1 MSSAKKLSDSVLP
14 QLLHWRVSAAGLV
27 SIIRFMIHFHHCATF
42 CALGHIWTSVRM
54 DVPAEVGM
62 AKDAG
67 TQAENKKRRRR
78 GPAIPLEQVSPAV
91 LTSTRDVAFALQQ
104 LRLDPAPEEVLKAV
118 LDRAA
123 HLEEQASGITVF
135 DD

>member
-1 MSSAKKLSDSVLP
+1 M
-14 QLLHWRVSAAGLV
+14 
-27 SIIRFMIHFHHCATF
+27 
-42 CALGHIWTSVRM
+42 
-54 DVPAEVGM
+54 M

-67 TQAENKKRRRR
+67 TQADNKKRCRR
-78 GPAIPLEQVSPAV
+78 GPAMPLEQVSPAV
-91 LTSTRDVAFALQQ
+91 LTSTRDVAFTLQQ
-104 LRLDPAPEEVLKAV
+104 LRLDPAAEEVLKAV

>member
-1 MSSAKKLSDSVLP
+1 MN
-14 QLLHWRVSAAGLV
+14 
-27 SIIRFMIHFHHCATF
+27 RF
-42 CALGHIWTSVRM
+42 V
-54 DVPAEVGM
+54 EM

-67 TQAENKKRRRR
+67 TKADKKRPRRR

-91 LTSTRDVAFALQQ
+91 LTSTRDVAFSLQQ

-123 HLEEQASGITVF
+123 HLEEQASGMTVF

>member
-1 MSSAKKLSDSVLP
+1 MG
-14 QLLHWRVSAAGLV
+14 LL
-27 SIIRFMIHFHHCATF
+27 
-42 CALGHIWTSVRM
+42 
-54 DVPAEVGM
+54 AEVGM

-67 TQAENKKRRRR
+67 TQAENKKRRRQ

-104 LRLDPAPEEVLKAV
+104 LQLDPAAEEVLKAV

>member
-1 MSSAKKLSDSVLP
+1 
-14 QLLHWRVSAAGLV
+14 
-27 SIIRFMIHFHHCATF
+27 
-42 CALGHIWTSVRM
+42 
-54 DVPAEVGM
+54 M

-67 TQAENKKRRRR
+67 TQADYKKRRRR
-78 GPAIPLEQVSPAV
+78 GPGIPLEQVSPAV
-91 LTSTRDVAFALQQ
+91 LTSTRDVAFTVQQ
-104 LRLDPAPEEVLKAV
+104 LGLDPAPEEVLKAV